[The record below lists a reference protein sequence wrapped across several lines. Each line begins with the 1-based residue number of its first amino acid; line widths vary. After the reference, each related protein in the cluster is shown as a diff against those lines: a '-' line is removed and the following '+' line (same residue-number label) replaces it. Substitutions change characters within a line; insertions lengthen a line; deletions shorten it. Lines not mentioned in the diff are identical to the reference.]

1 MFVCT
6 LTLPGQNP
14 DADLSEN
21 RTEIG
26 LQNLPNLY
34 GEVLQTENSWSN
46 IRKQAGALT

>member
-21 RTEIG
+21 RTGFG
-26 LQNLPNLY
+26 LQNLPITAIHSGDNQLKLSHLY
-34 GEVLQTENSWSN
+34 LEQS
-46 IRKQAGALT
+46 